1 MNFIVKNII
10 RFVILILLQV
20 TVFNNIQ
27 LSGFVNPYLYILF
40 ILLLPFETPP
50 WLLLVLSFFMG
61 LSIDVFSNTI
71 GIHAS
76 ACVFMA
82 FLRPFV
88 LNNISVRD
96 NYEASIEQG
105 LYVYGFSWFFKYA
118 LILILAHHSFLFI
131 VEVFSFNNFGDT
143 LIRIILSS
151 IFTLLLVITSQFIIS
166 KNKIV

>member
-1 MNFIVKNII
+1 MNYIVKNII
-10 RFVILILLQV
+10 RFIILVLLQV

-61 LSIDVFSNTI
+61 ISIDIFSSTI

-88 LNNISVRD
+88 LNYISVRD
-96 NYEASIEQG
+96 NYESDIEQG

-118 LILILAHHSFLFI
+118 LILTLAHHSFLFI

-143 LIRIILSS
+143 LVRIILSS
-151 IFTLLLVITSQFIIS
+151 IFTLVLVITSQFIIS
-166 KNKIV
+166 KK

>member
-10 RFVILILLQV
+10 RFIILILLQV
-20 TVFNNIQ
+20 TIFNNIQ

-50 WLLLVLSFFMG
+50 WLLLILSFFMG
-61 LSIDVFSNTI
+61 LSIDIFSNTI

-76 ACVFMA
+76 ACVFIG

-88 LNNISVRD
+88 LNYISVRD
-96 NYEASIEQG
+96 NYESDIEQG
-105 LYVYGFSWFFKYA
+105 LYVYGVSWFFKYA

-143 LIRIILSS
+143 LIRIVLSS
-151 IFTLLLVITSQFIIS
+151 IFTLVLVITSQFIIS
-166 KNKIV
+166 KK

>member
-10 RFVILILLQV
+10 RFIILILLQV
-20 TVFNNIQ
+20 TIFNNIQ
-27 LSGFVNPYLYILF
+27 LSGFINPYLYVLF

-50 WLLLVLSFFMG
+50 WLLLALSFFMG

-76 ACVFMA
+76 ACVFMG

-88 LNNISVRD
+88 LNYISVRD
-96 NYEASIEQG
+96 NYESNIEQG

-151 IFTLLLVITSQFIIS
+151 IFTLVLVITSQFIIS
-166 KNKIV
+166 KK

>member
-1 MNFIVKNII
+1 MNYIIKNII
-10 RFVILILLQV
+10 RFIILILLQV

-27 LSGFVNPYLYILF
+27 LSGFINPYLYILF

-61 LSIDVFSNTI
+61 LSIDIFSNTI

-88 LNNISVRD
+88 LNYISVRD
-96 NYEASIEQG
+96 NYESNIEQS
-105 LYVYGFSWFFKYA
+105 LYVYGFSWFLKYS
-118 LILILAHHSFLFI
+118 LILILVHHSFLFI
-131 VEVFSFNNFGDT
+131 VEVSSFNNFGDT
-143 LIRIILSS
+143 LTRILFISL
-151 IFTLLLVITSQFIIS
+151 FTLVLVITSQFIIS
-166 KNKIV
+166 KK

>member
-10 RFVILILLQV
+10 RFTILILLQV
-20 TVFNNIQ
+20 TIFNNIQ
-27 LSGFVNPYLYILF
+27 LSGFINPYLYVLF

-76 ACVFMA
+76 ACVFMG

-88 LNNISVRD
+88 LNYISVRD
-96 NYEASIEQG
+96 NYESNIEQG

-118 LILILAHHSFLFI
+118 LILIVAHHSFLFI

-166 KNKIV
+166 KK

>member
-10 RFVILILLQV
+10 RFIVLILLQV

-27 LSGFVNPYLYILF
+27 LSGFINPYVYILF

-50 WLLLVLSFFMG
+50 WILLFLSFFMG

-88 LNNISVRD
+88 LNLISVRD
-96 NYEASIEQG
+96 NYESDIEQG
-105 LYVYGFSWFFKYA
+105 LSIYGFSWFFKYA
-118 LILILAHHSFLFI
+118 LILTLAHHSFLFI
-131 VEVFSFNNFGDT
+131 VEVFSFHNFGDT
-143 LIRIILSS
+143 LVRVILSS
-151 IFTLLLVITSQFIIS
+151 IFSLILIIISQFIIS
-166 KNKIV
+166 KK

>member
-1 MNFIVKNII
+1 MNIILKNII
-10 RFVILILLQV
+10 RFIVLILLQV

-27 LSGFVNPYLYILF
+27 LSGFINPYLYILF

-50 WLLLVLSFFMG
+50 WLLLVLAFFTG
-61 LSIDVFSNTI
+61 LSIDIFSNTI

-88 LNNISVRD
+88 LNIVSVRD
-96 NYEASIEQG
+96 NYDCNIEQG
-105 LYVYGFSWFFKYA
+105 LSVYGFSWFFKYA
-118 LILILAHHSFLFI
+118 LILTLAHHSFLFI

-143 LIRIILSS
+143 LIRIILST
-151 IFTLLLVITSQFIIS
+151 IFTLVLVITSQFIIS
-166 KNKIV
+166 KK

>member
-10 RFVILILLQV
+10 RFIILILLQV
-20 TVFNNIQ
+20 TIFNNIQ
-27 LSGFVNPYLYILF
+27 LSGFINPYLYVLF

-50 WLLLVLSFFMG
+50 WLLLALSFFMG

-76 ACVFMA
+76 ACVFMG

-88 LNNISVRD
+88 LNYISVRD
-96 NYEASIEQG
+96 NYESNIEQG

-151 IFTLLLVITSQFIIS
+151 IFTLILVITSQFIIS
-166 KNKIV
+166 KK

>member
-10 RFVILILLQV
+10 RFIILILLQV
-20 TVFNNIQ
+20 TIFNNIQ
-27 LSGFVNPYLYILF
+27 LSGFINPYLYVLF

-50 WLLLVLSFFMG
+50 WLLLALSFLMG
-61 LSIDVFSNTI
+61 ISIDVFSNTI

-76 ACVFMA
+76 ACVFMG

-88 LNNISVRD
+88 LNYISVRD
-96 NYEASIEQG
+96 NYESNIEQG

-151 IFTLLLVITSQFIIS
+151 IFTLVLVITSQFIIS
-166 KNKIV
+166 KK

>member
-10 RFVILILLQV
+10 RFIILFLLQV

-27 LSGFVNPYLYILF
+27 FSGFLNPYLYVLF

-61 LSIDVFSNTI
+61 LSIDIFSNTI

-88 LNNISVRD
+88 LNYISVRD

-105 LYVYGFSWFFKYA
+105 LYIYGFSWFFKYA
-118 LILILAHHSFLFI
+118 LILILEHHSFLFI
-131 VEVFSFNNFGDT
+131 LEIFSFNNFGDT
-143 LIRIILSS
+143 LVRIILSS
-151 IFTLLLVITSQFIIS
+151 IFTLILVIASQFIIS
-166 KNKIV
+166 KK

>member
-1 MNFIVKNII
+1 MNIILKNII
-10 RFVILILLQV
+10 RFIVLILLQV

-50 WLLLVLSFFMG
+50 WLLLILAFFTG

-88 LNNISVRD
+88 LNLIAVRD
-96 NYEASIEQG
+96 NYDSDIEQG
-105 LYVYGFSWFFKYA
+105 LSVYGFSWFFKYA

-151 IFTLLLVITSQFIIS
+151 IFTLVLVITSQFIIS
-166 KNKIV
+166 KK

>member
-10 RFVILILLQV
+10 RFIILILLQV
-20 TVFNNIQ
+20 TIFNNIQ
-27 LSGFVNPYLYILF
+27 LSGFINPYLYVLF
-40 ILLLPFETPP
+40 ILLLPFDTPP

-76 ACVFMA
+76 ACVFMG
-82 FLRPFV
+82 FLRPYI
-88 LNNISVRD
+88 LNYISVRD
-96 NYEASIEQG
+96 NYECNIEQG
-105 LYVYGFSWFFKYA
+105 LYIYGFSWFFKYA

-151 IFTLLLVITSQFIIS
+151 IFTLILVITSQFIIS
-166 KNKIV
+166 KK